1 MSREIKFRFYDKL
14 LLKMIYRELL
24 PYDNEHPNIEVMQ
37 FTGRRDVN
45 GVEVYEGDVIENC
58 NTKELQTVYWNNEK
72 SAWYCKYNDDNRYIV
87 SLSDSIDNLNEVVGN
102 IFEK

>member
-45 GVEVYEGDVIENC
+45 GVEVYEGM
-58 NTKELQTVYWNNEK
+58 
-72 SAWYCKYNDDNRYIV
+72 
-87 SLSDSIDNLNEVVGN
+87 
-102 IFEK
+102 